1 MFKRKSYI
9 GLFIIILIFSLWF
22 IPRINNRVNDDRV
35 SDSSRTK
42 EISQSSK
49 LSFINLNGE
58 SRKVPEFVFQN
69 QDNRYVTNEDFS
81 GKVYVAEFF
90 FTSCPSICI
99 EMNQN
104 MKVLDELYGNRD
116 DFGIASFTIDPEND
130 TPTTLKKYSEL
141 IDVKSKNWH
150 FLTGDKKDIYE
161 LSNNG
166 FNIFSSINEAV
177 DGGFEHQ
184 GFFALIDKNGYIRS
198 RVNDYGTPLVYYSG
212 ITNVNE
218 SVQGIDMIKEDIE
231 KLLKEDYGKK

>member
-1 MFKRKSYI
+1 MKNKKYIALLVIIVIFAIWFVPKIKS
-9 GLFIIILIFSLWF
+9 
-22 IPRINNRVNDDRV
+22 RVE
-35 SDSSRTK
+35 SSRVVDSNRTE
-42 EISQSSK
+42 EIIQSSK
-49 LSFINLNGE
+49 LSFIKLNGE
-58 SRKVPEFVFQN
+58 SRKVPEFIFTN
-69 QDNRYVTNEDFS
+69 QDNRFISNEDFL

-104 MKVLDELYGNRD
+104 MKILDELYGNRD

-212 ITNVNE
+212 ITNENE

-231 KLLKEDYGKK
+231 KLLNEDYGKK

>member
-9 GLFIIILIFSLWF
+9 ALFIIIIIFSFWF
-22 IPRINNRVNDDRV
+22 FTRINNRVNDNRV

-104 MKVLDELYGNRD
+104 MKILDEEFGGRD
-116 DFGIASFTIDPEND
+116 DFGIASFTIDPVND
-130 TPTTLKKYSEL
+130 TPVVLKEYAERLNVISQ
-141 IDVKSKNWH
+141 NWH
-150 FLTGDKKDIYE
+150 FLTGKIDDVYE
-161 LSNNG
+161 LSNSG
-166 FNIFSSINEAV
+166 FNIFAGVNPAV
-177 DGGFEHQ
+177 AGGFEHQ

-198 RVNDYGTPLVYYSG
+198 RKDSNGNPIVYYLG
-212 ITNVNE
+212 IENL
-218 SVQGIDMIKEDIE
+218 SADKQGIDMIKEDIR
-231 KLLKEDYGKK
+231 KLLKNG